1 MSYTAVRTQ
10 LSRSQPL
17 IREYV
22 YTIEETADLTGVN
35 RSTVYRWL
43 RAGRL
48 PGEEIGGVVLIPR
61 WAVEMLKAERE
72 AKGPPSNV

>member
-1 MSYTAVRTQ
+1 M
-10 LSRSQPL
+10 

-22 YTIEETADLTGVN
+22 YTIEETADLMEVN

-48 PGEEIGGVVLIPR
+48 AGEDIGGVVLIPR
-61 WAVEMLKAERE
+61 WVVEMIKEERGGLVCLNS
-72 AKGPPSNV
+72 AARFDKWNRAAVR

>member
-1 MSYTAVRTQ
+1 M
-10 LSRSQPL
+10 

-22 YTIEETADLTGVN
+22 YTMEETADLMGVN

-61 WAVEMLKAERE
+61 WAVEMVKAELAACRTSKRLPQTTVG
-72 AKGPPSNV
+72 A